1 MSPTLGN
8 SDASC
13 NEALCRARNGPR
25 LKRLKDNMVVER
37 DEMVAEGPVRGVR
50 RSSLIWRRIQ
60 WLVLGFLVLV
70 LAAIGAVW
78 LARKPIAN
86 NVVASEL
93 KKRGV
98 QASYDLDRIG
108 LRTQQVSNLVIGDPA
123 NPDLTARVALVQM
136 RIKWDGSVEFYRIA
150 ARGVRLKGRVIGNKV
165 SWGQIDKL
173 LPAPT
178 GKPFKLPNIVV
189 DVADTTI
196 ALRTPFGPLGFALR
210 GRGNLSGG
218 FKGNLAASAPR
229 LTTGSCR
236 LEGMRA
242 FVSVAIEARRPR
254 VVGPLGAQSFTCP
267 TSRLALSAPRM
278 DIDSTFSEAFGSFAG
293 KGRLS
298 MASLVAGVNGLAA
311 VNSNLTFTGSPTDI
325 GGAIDLSARQARLA
339 QILADR
345 TNIKGRYRLDARRG
359 ALTLVGDYGASRV
372 QIAPSLVAGITAP
385 LGSAKG
391 TPLEPIAAA
400 LVRAIGG
407 AARSFDVAGGLSVV
421 NRRGGG
427 GVRLGS
433 ARARSTG
440 GAAINVSGGDGV
452 TYYWAS
458 GRLRV
463 DGDIA
468 MQGGGLP
475 TARIALR
482 QPRSGGPM
490 SGTARVAPYA
500 AGGSRIALAPI
511 SFAPRVDGWTQVS
524 TIAVLDGP
532 LGRGRVTGLRI
543 PIDGRFGAGGALVFG
558 QGCIDARFATLQ
570 IGALRLGATRL
581 PLCPTGPAILSRRP
595 GGAVQFG
602 VATRNIQV
610 RGRLGASPFALNA
623 ANARMLGQRDFEA
636 DGLALRLGQ
645 NDAPVLI
652 NATAVRGTF
661 AGSGISGTFAGAKG
675 KVGRVPLDV
684 SDASGKWRFYDSD
697 LTIDGGM
704 TVADAVAP
712 AKFYPLRSDNMH
724 FTLSNGLIRATG
736 TLKHPASGTRVAEV
750 TVDHRLSN
758 GVGRALLDVPGIRF
772 GQGLQPEEL
781 TRLTEGVV
789 ALVTGN
795 LRGQGRIAWAGRG
808 AVRSTGEFTIS
819 DTDLA
824 ARFGPVTG
832 LNTTVRFTDL
842 LGLETAPG
850 QVATVKTINPGILV
864 ENGVVRYSLLPDR
877 LVRVERG
884 EWPFMGGQLLLQET
898 ILNFNRPT
906 AKRLTFEVVGLDAK
920 TFVDTMGFKEIG
932 ATGVFDGVLP
942 MIFDEN
948 GGRIVGGRLDSRP
961 GGGTLA
967 YNGVVNKANIGM
979 MGGLVFDA
987 LRDLR
992 FASMI
997 IRLDGLLDG
1006 EFATR
1011 LTVEGVGLGNTST
1024 QRLIRSI
1031 NRIKFKFNVSI
1042 KGPFRA
1048 LIATAKSFRDPQ
1060 DVISGALPRPL
1071 KDVPGIAV
1079 QVRRIEELSTQTQIP
1094 VDEQVTVSTKPE
1106 PETPQ

>member
-1 MSPTLGN
+1 
-8 SDASC
+8 
-13 NEALCRARNGPR
+13 
-25 LKRLKDNMVVER
+25 MVVEQ
-37 DEMVAEGPVRGVR
+37 DEMVGQGPVRGVA
-50 RSSLIWRRIQ
+50 RSSLAWRRIQ
-60 WLVLGFLVLV
+60 WLLLGLLVLV
-70 LAAIGAVW
+70 LIAVAALW
-78 LARKPIAN
+78 LARKPIAT

-123 NPDLTARVALVQM
+123 NPDLTARTALVQM
-136 RIKWDGSVEFYRIA
+136 RVKWNGSVEFYRIA

-173 LPAPT
+173 LPKPT
-178 GKPFKLPNIVV
+178 GQPFTLPNIVV

-210 GRGNLSGG
+210 GRGNLAGG
-218 FKGNLAASAPR
+218 FKGKLAASAPQ
-229 LTTGSCR
+229 LTPGACR
-236 LEGMRA
+236 LEQFRA
-242 FVSVAIEARRPR
+242 YVSVAVEARRPH
-254 VVGPLGAQSFTCP
+254 VVGPLGAKSFACP
-267 TSRLALSAPRM
+267 ASRLALGEPRM
-278 DIDSTFSEAFGSFAG
+278 EIDSTFSEAFGSFDG

-298 MASLVAGVNGLAA
+298 MTSIVAGVNGLAA
-311 VNSNLTFTGSPTDI
+311 VNSKLTFKGSPTEI
-325 GGAIDLSARQARLA
+325 SGAIDLSARQARLA
-339 QILADR
+339 KILADR
-345 TNIKGRYRLDARRG
+345 TNIKGLYQLDARRG
-359 ALTLVGDYGASRV
+359 GLTLVGDYGATSV
-372 QIAPSLVAGITAP
+372 QLAPSVLAGITGP
-385 LGSAKG
+385 LASAKG
-391 TPLEPIAAA
+391 TPLAPIGEA

-407 AARSFDVAGGLSVV
+407 AGRSFDVEGSLRMI

-433 ARARSTG
+433 ARARSTS

-452 TYYWAS
+452 TFYWPS
-458 GRLRV
+458 GRLRG

-490 SGTARVAPYA
+490 SGVARIAPYA
-500 AGGSRIALAPI
+500 AGGSRIALAPVN
-511 SFAPRVDGWTQVS
+511 FAPRADGWTQLTTV
-524 TIAVLDGP
+524 AVLDGP
-532 LGRGRVTGLRI
+532 FGGGRVTGLRI
-543 PIDGRFGAGGALVFG
+543 PVDGRFGAGGALLFG

-570 IGALRLGATRL
+570 IGGLRLGPTRL
-581 PLCPTGPAILSRRP
+581 PLCPTGPAILSRRAGSP
-595 GGAVQFG
+595 VQFG
-602 VATRNIQV
+602 VATRNILL

-623 ANARMLGQRDFEA
+623 ASARMLGQREFDA
-636 DGLALRLGQ
+636 GALKLRLGDD
-645 NDAPVLI
+645 DAPVLI
-652 NATAVRGTF
+652 NAKALRGTF
-661 AGSGISGTFAGAKG
+661 SGSGISGTFAGGDG
-675 KVGRVPLDV
+675 KVGRVPLDI
-684 SDASGKWRFYDSD
+684 SNAAGRWRFYQSN
-697 LTIDGGM
+697 LTIDGGL
-704 TVADAVAP
+704 TVADAVQP
-712 AKFYPLRSDNMH
+712 AKFYPLRSDDMR
-724 FTLSNGLIRATG
+724 FTLADGRIRATG
-736 TLKHPASGTRVAEV
+736 SLKHPASGTRIAEV
-750 TVDHRLSN
+750 IIDHLLSN
-758 GVGRALLDVPGIRF
+758 GIGRATLDVPGIRF

-781 TRLTEGVV
+781 TRLTEGIV

-795 LRGQGRIAWAGRG
+795 VSGQGRIAWAGRG
-808 AVRSTGEFTIS
+808 AVRSTGEFTLR

-824 ARFGPVTG
+824 ANFGPVSG

-850 QVATVKTINPGILV
+850 QIATVRTINPGILV
-864 ENGVVRYSLLPDR
+864 ENGVVRYSLLPGR
-877 LVRVERG
+877 LVRVDRG
-884 EWPFMGGQLLLQET
+884 EWPFMGGRLVLQET

-920 TFVDTMGFKEIG
+920 TFVDSMEFKEIG
-932 ATGVFDGVLP
+932 ATGIFDGVLP
-942 MIFDEN
+942 MIFDET
-948 GGRIVGGRLDSRP
+948 GGRIVGGKLVSRP

-987 LRDLR
+987 LRDLN

-997 IRLDGLLDG
+997 IRLDGQLDG

-1011 LTVEGVGLGNTST
+1011 LTVEGAGLGNTST

-1071 KDVPGIAV
+1071 KDVPGIATE
-1079 QVRRIEELSTQTQIP
+1079 VRRIEQETAQTQTP